1 MALHFVPLE
10 EHLLLNLDLCFLFSS
25 EAGDQL
31 DAAILR
37 VSTPLRQVLGSTD
50 PCSHTLV
57 FMWVMGSKLRALSL
71 LGKHFAHSAI
81 SVAECVFKQNLS
93 YENLQNTVFFT
104 FLFCFVGHGLTM

>member
-25 EAGDQL
+25 EAGVQL
-31 DAAILR
+31 DAAILHE
-37 VSTPLRQVLGSTD
+37 SAPLRQVLGSTD

-71 LGKHFAHSAI
+71 LGKHFAHTAI
-81 SVAECVFKQNLS
+81 CVAECVFKQILW
-93 YENLQNTVFFT
+93 ELK
-104 FLFCFVGHGLTM
+104 L